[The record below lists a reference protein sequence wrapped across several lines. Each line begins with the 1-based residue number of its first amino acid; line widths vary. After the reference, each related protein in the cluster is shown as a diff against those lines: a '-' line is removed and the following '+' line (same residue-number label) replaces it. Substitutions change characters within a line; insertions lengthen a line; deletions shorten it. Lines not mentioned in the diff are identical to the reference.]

1 MASSVFVL
9 DAHGQPLMPLAAAHA
24 RRLLQSGKARPVQ
37 HPLFSILQLTRVVEQ
52 PILRP
57 VLLAVAIHQTTAELF
72 VIAEGARAILPLL
85 YIIVDL
91 QATRRLLPKRRTWQ
105 RKPLHCKGNEVL
117 RALLAAVGALLK
129 FVPISS
135 IIILSSSRQYLSTSH
150 LNRRLKHYLLHTKQQ
165 VFFSH
170 HQRLLP
176 LISPLLSKT
185 LADFVGSPTT
195 HSSTIVARPI
205 PAGGQHAQLLQLLG
219 GLSHPPGLTIGR
231 IASPPATGLIFDSGS
246 SEARVLSVA
255 IQAGRSGV
263 LWQDVPIPSTT
274 TVQTWPVSD
283 IAFVPLFNPRSSFK
297 EEQL

>member
-57 VLLAVAIHQTTAELF
+57 ILLAVAIHRTTAELF

-91 QATRRLLPKRRTWQ
+91 QAVRQPLPERRTQ
-105 RKPLHCKGNEVL
+105 QHKRLHGKGNEAL
-117 RALLAAVGALLK
+117 RALLAAVGALLT

-135 IIILSSSRQYLSTSH
+135 AIILSSSRRYLSTSH
-150 LNRRLKHYLLHTKQQ
+150 LNRRLKHYLLHAKQQ
-165 VFFSH
+165 VFFYH
-170 HQRLLP
+170 HQRPVP
-176 LISPLLSKT
+176 LISPVLSKT
-185 LADFVGSPTT
+185 LTDFVGSPTT
-195 HSSTIVARPI
+195 HSTTIVARPI
-205 PAGGQHAQLLQLLG
+205 PARGQRAQLLQLLG
-219 GLSHPPGLTIGR
+219 GLSHPPDLTIGK
-231 IASPPATGLIFDSGS
+231 IASPPATGLILDSAS
-246 SEARVLSVA
+246 SDARVLSVA

-263 LWQDVPIPSTT
+263 LWQDVSIPSTT

-283 IAFVPLFNPRSSFK
+283 IAFVPLFNPRSSFR
-297 EEQL
+297 EE